1 MITTISNHLI
11 DWLIRED
18 TLQPADRELYVYA
31 AYCFLFAWT
40 PLFLL
45 FIISAC
51 IGRLPEALL
60 LILPFMTIRKF
71 SGGFHAK
78 TARTCLIIS
87 CTLLSGFMYLAIHI
101 STCLALYIV
110 LALASI
116 SLMIN
121 SPIMSPQRP
130 ATLDEQKHFRH
141 VVIAAMILY
150 NSIILLLSCTGFSHW
165 AVCLALGLIL
175 SAALQIPC
183 IISKMKTS

>member
-1 MITTISNHLI
+1 MLHIVFYLHGHRYFFYLSLVHVSEGCRKL
-11 DWLIRED
+11 
-18 TLQPADRELYVYA
+18 
-31 AYCFLFAWT
+31 CFSFF
-40 PLFLL
+40 P
-45 FIISAC
+45 
-51 IGRLPEALL
+51 
-60 LILPFMTIRKF
+60 IRKF

-121 SPIMSPQRP
+121 SPIVSPQRP

-165 AVCLALGLIL
+165 AVCWDLFYLLRCRYHVSLA
-175 SAALQIPC
+175 
-183 IISKMKTS
+183 K

>member
-1 MITTISNHLI
+1 MLHIVFYLHGHRYFFYLSLVHVSEGCRKL
-11 DWLIRED
+11 
-18 TLQPADRELYVYA
+18 
-31 AYCFLFAWT
+31 CF
-40 PLFLL
+40 
-45 FIISAC
+45 SC
-51 IGRLPEALL
+51 
-60 LILPFMTIRKF
+60 
-71 SGGFHAK
+71 FHAK

-87 CTLLSGFMYLAIHI
+87 CTLLSGFLYLAIHI

-121 SPIMSPQRP
+121 SPIVSPQRP